1 MRLQKKLEEDYERM
15 KGNYLLLSPEELFQ
29 LSGEIAQKI
38 RIYQYCRKYSYA
50 IERIPELS
58 ELLLSIDNLLEDA
71 YGFLSGLEMLDQSIE
86 WDMLFWLDSQMST
99 IRKGYKIYSQ
109 Q

>member
-1 MRLQKKLEEDYERM
+1 MKLQKKLEEDYERM
-15 KGNYLLLSPEELFQ
+15 RKSYLMLGTEKLFQ

-50 IERIPELS
+50 IERITRLS
-58 ELLLSIDNLLEDA
+58 ELLLSIDNVLEDA
-71 YGFLSGLEMLDQSIE
+71 YGFLAGLEMLDQNIE
-86 WDMLFWLDSQMST
+86 WDMLFWLDSKMST
-99 IRKGYKIYSQ
+99 IRKEYTINIQ